1 MFMDWVEIEGFNL
14 HHPPAVIG
22 QGYMTALFYRAL
34 ADGARVAD
42 LTGDS
47 VRKKKCRA
55 LMASIKTAFDAELW
69 SAKAG
74 LYRDGKSF
82 QTSIKPNQWLPSD
95 KDIETFSTQVNTF
108 AVSSGIASKERATA
122 IMSKVLDRPDM
133 NCQPYFMHFVFDATA
148 DAGLFDLRA
157 AKQLERWEIVP
168 DTQSFLEMWNTGDL
182 SHAWIGTP
190 LFQMSGRILGVKP
203 TKPGFKEFRIA
214 PNPCGLTWAKGVVP
228 TPYGDIHVSWTRADT
243 SFLIEFEV
251 PKGTTAVL
259 DGKKYLAGKHRLG
272 AKN

>member
-22 QGYMTALFYRAL
+22 QGYMTALLYQAL

-47 VRKKKCRA
+47 GRKKKCRA
-55 LMASIKTAFDAELW
+55 LMASVKAAFDAELW
-69 SAKAG
+69 SSKAG
-74 LYRDGKSF
+74 LYRDGKPF

-108 AVSSGIASKERATA
+108 AVSCGIASKERATA
-122 IMSKVLDRPDM
+122 IMSKVLERPDM
-133 NCQPYFMHFVFDATA
+133 NCQPYFMHFVFDAIA
-148 DAGLFDLRA
+148 DAGLFELRA
-157 AKQLERWEIVP
+157 IKQLERWKIVP

-190 LFQMSGRILGVKP
+190 LFQMSGRILGVMP

-214 PNPCGLTWAKGVVP
+214 PNPCGLTWARGVVP
-228 TPYGDIHVSWTRADT
+228 TPYGNIHVSWTRSDT
-243 SFLIEFEV
+243 NFLIEFEV
-251 PKGTTAVL
+251 PKGTTAVF

-272 AKN
+272 AMN